1 MNRLKLVAKLVG
13 WFLWFAVGLFLVT
26 IGAGAAM
33 GALTGDWFTG
43 VVVMFGGGM
52 LIVFGEIGRTMIS
65 KMRIIVDDL
74 QRAFRKASD
83 SIEEQNK
90 DPKKS

>member
-1 MNRLKLVAKLVG
+1 MKRAKLILKLIG
-13 WFLWFAVGLFLVT
+13 WFAWFMVALFLVT

-33 GALTGDWFTG
+33 GALTGDWLTG
-43 VVVMFGGGM
+43 VIVMFGGAM

-65 KMRIIVDDL
+65 KMKIMVEDL

-83 SIEEQNK
+83 SIEEQTK
-90 DPKKS
+90 DAKKS

>member
-1 MNRLKLVAKLVG
+1 VKRLKIIAKLIG
-13 WFLWFAVGLFLVT
+13 WFVWFAVGLFLVT

-33 GALTGDWFTG
+33 GALTGDWLTG

-52 LIVFGEIGRTMIS
+52 LIVFGEIGRTMIA
-65 KMRIIVDDL
+65 KMRVMVDDL

-83 SIEEQNK
+83 SIEEQAKEN
-90 DPKKS
+90 KKS